1 MTQTPLA
8 AEAIVGHDQTAC
20 QGRPNW
26 MSGLGKP
33 AHGGWSFSLT
43 GDGAVVAVT
52 AVVVPPFL
60 KLPGD
65 RQFPPTIVPGIAG
78 PAFVDGFVYSTLAV

>member
-1 MTQTPLA
+1 MTHTPLA

-26 MSGLGKP
+26 MSGLSKP

-52 AVVVPPFL
+52 AAVVPPLL
-60 KLPGD
+60 KLP
-65 RQFPPTIVPGIAG
+65 
-78 PAFVDGFVYSTLAV
+78 STWIQWIWIYHLSALYYRTMSYDY